1 MTNSDSRPTLAIL
14 ISGRGS
20 NMVAI
25 ARTCLSGALNA
36 RVTLVI
42 SNRPD
47 APGIEAARE
56 MGIDTAVIDHK
67 AFASRQAFDDA
78 LHERLMSVKPDWIV
92 LAGFMRILTED
103 FVNRWQ
109 GRMLNIHPSLLPKYP
124 GLDTHAR
131 AIAAGDRHAGAS
143 VHIVSP
149 ELDAGPVVAQVRVPI
164 ESDDTADT
172 LAQRVLQEEHGLYI
186 KALQLCVGKMD
197 Q

>member
-1 MTNSDSRPTLAIL
+1 
-14 ISGRGS
+14 
-20 NMVAI
+20 MVAI
-25 ARTCLSGALNA
+25 ARACQSGELNA
-36 RVTLVI
+36 RVALVI

-47 APGIEAARE
+47 APGILAAQE

-67 AFASRQAFDDA
+67 TFASRQKFDDA
-78 LHERLMSVKPDWIV
+78 MHERLMQAQPDWIV

-131 AIAAGDRHAGAS
+131 AIAAGDTHAGAS

-149 ELDAGPVVAQVRVPI
+149 ELDAGPVVAQVRIAI
-164 ESDDTADT
+164 ESDDTAET
-172 LAQRVLQEEHGLYI
+172 LAQRVLQEEHELYI
-186 KALQLCVGKMD
+186 KALQLCVSRND
-197 Q
+197 

>member
-1 MTNSDSRPTLAIL
+1 MTTSDSRPTLAIL

-25 ARTCLSGALNA
+25 AKACQSGELNA
-36 RVTLVI
+36 RVALVI

-47 APGIEAARE
+47 AAGIQAAQDMGIE
-56 MGIDTAVIDHK
+56 TAVIDHTG
-67 AFASRQAFDDA
+67 FASRQLFDNA
-78 LHERLMSVKPDWIV
+78 LHERLSQVQPDWIV

-131 AIAAGDRHAGAS
+131 AIAAGDSHAGAS

-149 ELDAGPVVAQVRVPI
+149 ELDAGPVVAQVQVAI
-164 ESDDTADT
+164 EADDTAET
-172 LAQRVLQEEHGLYI
+172 LARRVLQQEHGLYI
-186 KALQLCVGKMD
+186 KALQLCVSRNN
-197 Q
+197 